1 MAQEANRPIYCIAHT
16 GLIPTPIIPILYIS
30 YLGFIV
36 IVTSHCQS
44 HVPHA
49 LVSFHLTRLYMQRTS
64 VQNWWCHHDTS
75 HFGLANFNPIHVN
88 SDISMCA
95 MSTARSA
102 IFATLES
109 HSWLVI
115 LCHVTCTSTPLQQSA
130 ASAIVTMSLVSIIL
144 SEPTLTWADLTQI
157 QHLLNRTF
165 DYNWPLTFLA
175 LITNFDFDQL
185 SKVHF
190 SFFNWVWVYFSIWL
204 LHPSNLIISP
214 FGFTYTQNLPTHS
227 HIHSILGRIHDP
239 SNAAIH
245 GHFHVSFNASSR
257 DLPKFIFQTQDIV
270 KALPWVWES
279 VEDINLLWVTMCNGT
294 RGPIHG
300 IFHTKFKQF
309 IIYTWK
315 EYKE

>member
-30 YLGFIV
+30 YLGFIL

-49 LVSFHLTRLYMQRTS
+49 LVSFHLTRLYMRRTS

-190 SFFNWVWVYFSIWL
+190 SFFNYAYPKSFFAYIL
-204 LHPSNLIISP
+204 
-214 FGFTYTQNLPTHS
+214 
-227 HIHSILGRIHDP
+227 ILGLF
-239 SNAAIH
+239 
-245 GHFHVSFNASSR
+245 FHMALTSLKFDHISF
-257 DLPKFIFQTQDIV
+257 
-270 KALPWVWES
+270 WVH
-279 VEDINLLWVTMCNGT
+279 LY
-294 RGPIHG
+294 
-300 IFHTKFKQF
+300 TKFANSLTYSFHIGSDPQSIQCSHSWTLSC
-309 IIYTWK
+309 II
-315 EYKE
+315 

>member
-1 MAQEANRPIYCIAHT
+1 MSQA
-16 GLIPTPIIPILYIS
+16 
-30 YLGFIV
+30 IV
-36 IVTSHCQS
+36 KVTC
-44 HVPHA
+44 PHA
-49 LVSFHLTRLYMQRTS
+49 LVSFHLTRLYMRRTS

-95 MSTARSA
+95 ISTARSA

-157 QHLLNRTF
+157 QHLLNQTF

-190 SFFNWVWVYFSIWL
+190 SFFNYAYPKSFFAYILILGLFFHMALTSLKFDRISFLGSLIHKICQLTHIFIPYWVGSTI
-204 LHPSNLIISP
+204 HPMQPFMDTFMYHSMHLRGIFPSLYSKLKTSSNLYLE
-214 FGFTYTQNLPTHS
+214 FERVLK
-227 HIHSILGRIHDP
+227 ILIYYGLLCVMVQEVQYMEYSTLN
-239 SNAAIH
+239 SN
-245 GHFHVSFNASSR
+245 
-257 DLPKFIFQTQDIV
+257 
-270 KALPWVWES
+270 
-279 VEDINLLWVTMCNGT
+279 NLL
-294 RGPIHG
+294 
-300 IFHTKFKQF
+300 
-309 IIYTWK
+309 YTLEK
-315 EYKE
+315 NIRNKILVHFYGLCA

>member
-190 SFFNWVWVYFSIWL
+190 SFFNYAYPKSFFAYIL
-204 LHPSNLIISP
+204 
-214 FGFTYTQNLPTHS
+214 
-227 HIHSILGRIHDP
+227 ILGLF
-239 SNAAIH
+239 
-245 GHFHVSFNASSR
+245 FHMALTSLKFDHISF
-257 DLPKFIFQTQDIV
+257 
-270 KALPWVWES
+270 WVH
-279 VEDINLLWVTMCNGT
+279 LY
-294 RGPIHG
+294 
-300 IFHTKFKQF
+300 TKFANSLTYSFHIGSDPRSIQCSHSWTLSC
-309 IIYTWK
+309 IIQCIFEGSSQVYIPNSRHRQTSTLSLRECWR
-315 EYKE
+315 Y